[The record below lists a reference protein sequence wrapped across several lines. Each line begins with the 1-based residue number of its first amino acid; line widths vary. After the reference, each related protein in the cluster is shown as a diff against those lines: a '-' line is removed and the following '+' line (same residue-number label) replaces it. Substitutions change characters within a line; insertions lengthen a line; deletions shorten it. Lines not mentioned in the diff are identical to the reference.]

1 MKILKI
7 TWTVAILLLITNSC
21 KHKERVTKVD
31 PIVVSK
37 YMNTDDG
44 VIFNDKYL
52 VVDFW
57 ATWCVPCIKGFDD
70 FDALASSN
78 EFKDRANFILLA
90 EEPEEKLNKR
100 LKGRTFNNV
109 KLAIDSLTTN
119 DKGKMV
125 GKTFTKYDV
134 PYLPF
139 SIVFDP
145 NGEKLW
151 SGSTK
156 KLNIEFLKGIIDGK
170 DDNETQN
177 TLTNTNK
184 KPNKIDMDTIVGDHY
199 QIITARTYHDAPYGS
214 IAIDQ
219 SSYNL
224 QSVSLT
230 QLIKDLT
237 DKADYAIV
245 SNKNLDTI
253 YYKVNFKLNIEA
265 LEAPHPFQTLAKKLF
280 EHHNIKTKNFTKL
293 TEVYELKVKNKTLLQ
308 KAETLQKEDGH
319 GGYDTDNGR
328 IILINDPITILV
340 KLINDTVSAPIVLG
354 EGFDTTID
362 YDFDIQLND
371 NADMEKL
378 KYILENSYGL
388 TLEKKTM
395 EIEYIE
401 VTL

>member
-1 MKILKI
+1 M
-7 TWTVAILLLITNSC
+7 LLCSC
-21 KHKERVTKVD
+21 KQEEKKAKTD
-31 PIVVSK
+31 SIIISK
-37 YMNTDDG
+37 YMNTDED
-44 VIFNDKYL
+44 VVLEDKYL

-78 EFKDRANFILLA
+78 EFKDRANFVLLA
-90 EEPEEKLNKR
+90 EEPEAKLNRR
-100 LKGRTFNNV
+100 LNGRTFNSV
-109 KLAIDSLTTN
+109 KLAIDSLITN
-119 DKGKMV
+119 DKGKKV

-156 KLNIEFLKGIIDGK
+156 KLNTEFLKEIIDGK

-177 TLTNTNK
+177 TLTNTSK
-184 KPNKIDMDTIVGDHY
+184 KSKKIDLDTIAGDHY
-199 QIITARTYHDAPYGS
+199 TIITGRTYTDAPYGS
-214 IAIDQ
+214 IAKDQ

-237 DKADYAIV
+237 GKLDYAIV

-253 YYKVNFKLNIEA
+253 YYKVNYKGNIEA
-265 LEAPHPFQTLAKKLF
+265 LEAPFQTLANKLF
-280 EHHNIKTKNFTKL
+280 EHHNIKTENFTKL
-293 TEVYELKVKNKTLLQ
+293 TEVYELKLIDKVLLQ

-319 GGYDTDNGR
+319 GGWDTENGR
-328 IILINDPITILV
+328 IISINEPIGQLV
-340 KLINDTVSAPIVLG
+340 KLLNETVSSPIVLG
-354 EGFDTTID
+354 DGFDTTID
-362 YDFDIQLND
+362 YDFDIQLSD
-371 NADMEKL
+371 TADMEEL
-378 KYILENSYGL
+378 MDILENSYGL
-388 TLEKKTM
+388 TLDKKTK
-395 EIEYIE
+395 EIDYLKVEI
-401 VTL
+401 

>member
-1 MKILKI
+1 MKILKFTSILFTI
-7 TWTVAILLLITNSC
+7 TMLLCSC
-21 KHKERVTKVD
+21 KQEEKKAKTD
-31 PIVVSK
+31 SIFVSK
-37 YMNTDDG
+37 YMNTDEE
-44 VIFNDKYL
+44 VVLEDKYL

-90 EEPEEKLNKR
+90 EEPEAKLNRR
-100 LKGRTFNNV
+100 LNGRTFNSV

-119 DKGKMV
+119 DMGKMV

-156 KLNIEFLKGIIDGK
+156 QLNIEFLKEIIDGK

-177 TLTNTNK
+177 TLTNTSK
-184 KPNKIDMDTIVGDHY
+184 KSKKIDLDTIAGDHY
-199 QIITARTYHDAPYGS
+199 TIITGRTYTDAPYGS
-214 IAIDQ
+214 IAKDQ

-237 DKADYAIV
+237 GKVDYAIV

-253 YYKVNFKLNIEA
+253 YYKVNYKGDIEA
-265 LEAPHPFQTLAKKLF
+265 LEAPFQTLANKLF
-280 EHHNIKTKNFTKL
+280 EHYNIKTENFTRL

-319 GGYDTDNGR
+319 GGWDTDNGR
-328 IILINDPITILV
+328 IISINEPINKLV
-340 KLINDTVSAPIVLG
+340 KLLNETVTAPIILG
-354 EGFDTTID
+354 DGFDTTID
-362 YDFDIQLND
+362 YDFDIQLSD
-371 NADMEKL
+371 ITDMEKL
-378 KYILENSYGL
+378 MDILENSYGL
-388 TLEKKTM
+388 TLEKKTK

-401 VTL
+401 VEI